1 MVEQIYSKSI
11 RKIQQNKTAIEKGFN
26 IKILTKENI
35 VFIEGKAEDEFIAMN
50 AIEALNMGFSVAQV
64 LDLKREGFILEKIPI
79 KAITRRINLAQVR
92 ARVIGTER
100 KVLRTIE
107 SLTDCDI
114 VLHDNTVG
122 VIGPIEEVK
131 KASFVLKRIIAG
143 SEHAKM
149 YAWLEKKYAEE
160 NGGI

>member
-1 MVEQIYSKSI
+1 MEQIYSKSI
-11 RKIQQNKTAIEKGFN
+11 RKINQNRVVLEKGLN
-26 IKILTKENI
+26 VKISTQNNI
-35 VFIEGKAEDEFIAMN
+35 VFLEGKAEDEFTALEV
-50 AIEALNMGFSVAQV
+50 IEAINMGFTIAQA
-64 LDLKREGFILEKIPI
+64 LDLKREGFFFERIPL
-79 KAITRRINLAQVR
+79 KAITKRTDMSQVR

-107 SLTDCDI
+107 SLTGCDI
-114 VLHDNTVG
+114 VLHDNLVG
-122 VIGPIEEVK
+122 VIGPIDEVK

-160 NGGI
+160 SSGF

>member
-11 RKIQQNKTAIEKGFN
+11 RKIQQNKSALEKGLN
-26 IKILTKENI
+26 IKISIQNNI
-35 VFIEGKAEDEFIAMN
+35 VFLEGKAEDEFIAKS
-50 AIEALNMGFSVAQV
+50 AIDALNLGFAVSQV

-79 KAITRRINLAQVR
+79 KAITNRINLAQVR

-122 VIGPIEEVK
+122 IIGPIEEVK

-160 NGGI
+160 NQGF